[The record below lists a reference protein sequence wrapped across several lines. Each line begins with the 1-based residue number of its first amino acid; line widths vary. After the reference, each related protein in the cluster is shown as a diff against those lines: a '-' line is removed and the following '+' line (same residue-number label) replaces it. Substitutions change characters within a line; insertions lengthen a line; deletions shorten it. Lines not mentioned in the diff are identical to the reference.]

1 MSKLVER
8 WHSPLLEREIEVA
21 RWGHLGLPVLVFP
34 TAGGDAQEIERFL
47 MIDALAPMIEAGRI
61 KVYSCDSI
69 SGRAMLVKEGD
80 SAHLSWVV
88 RRFVEFVG
96 RELVPAIR
104 ADCQSDD
111 IEMIVAGSSI
121 GAFNALSIMCHY
133 PEVFRAAVCMS
144 GTYRLE
150 RFLGGP
156 GNEHFAWASP
166 MHFLPSLDDDHL
178 ERLRSR
184 FAVIASGEGANEDI
198 GESWHAAHVL
208 GEAGV
213 PNRVDSWGPRAH
225 DWPLWRDMLPTY
237 LNDLVD

>member
-1 MSKLVER
+1 MSKMVDR
-8 WHSPLLEREIEVA
+8 WYSTRLGREIEVA
-21 RWGHLGLPVLVFP
+21 RWGDVGVPVLVFP

-47 MIDALAPMIEAGRI
+47 MIDALAPLIDAGRI

-80 SAHLSWVV
+80 AAHLSWVL
-88 RRFVEFVG
+88 RQFVEFVG
-96 RELVPAIR
+96 NELVPAIR
-104 ADCQSDD
+104 VDCRSDD
-111 IEMIVAGSSI
+111 IECIVAGSSI
-121 GAFNALSIMCHY
+121 GAFNALAILCRY
-133 PEVFRAAVCMS
+133 PDAFRNAVCMS

-166 MHFLPSLDDDHL
+166 MHFVPGLDDEHL
-178 ERLRSR
+178 QRLRRR

-198 GESWHAAHVL
+198 GESWAAAHVL
-208 GEAGV
+208 GSVGV

-225 DWPLWRDMLPTY
+225 DWPLWRDMLPRY
-237 LNDLVD
+237 LDELVD